1 MYPPPDMTCMYTYR
15 SHLKQAPS
23 SGHGIHEIIICIKG
37 PILLLRRRCC
47 IKGASSA
54 SKGGG
59 PAGPA
64 VSRVRDDSLSRRVCV
79 CVCDCVC
86 DCVCACVCVYIGS
99 RRGLFTHIYMYI
111 YIYICMYVY
120 IYICIYMYIYI
131 YICIYIYMH
140 THTHTHTQHTHAQV
154 RDAGHSRRRCSLR
167 DDRRAQHAHL
177 SDDGLRLR

>member
-54 SKGGG
+54 STGGG

-64 VSRVRDDSLSRRVCV
+64 VSRVRDDILSRRVCV
-79 CVCDCVC
+79 CVCVCLCLCV
-86 DCVCACVCVYIGS
+86 CVCVYIYIYS
-99 RRGLFTHIYMYI
+99 THTHIYIYIHIYMYI
-111 YIYICMYVY
+111 Y
-120 IYICIYMYIYI
+120 
-131 YICIYIYMH
+131 
-140 THTHTHTQHTHAQV
+140 THTHLHTHIY
-154 RDAGHSRRRCSLR
+154 RSPPYSTDLCSGGHTCVPNGVPRALSPRTRSL
-167 DDRRAQHAHL
+167 
-177 SDDGLRLR
+177 